1 MSGQKNKLDG
11 YFTEIYIYFSPTASN
26 PDPKM
31 CPLVGS
37 YTLRGLITPPY
48 SGGSAS
54 ASSSRHKRNHNSKQ
68 HSNHHHSHDLSSLD
82 GGSGSSSSISA
93 SNGGSRVARKAHTSL
108 SFRNEEDS
116 LKSWHLNDHNKSLR
130 QRRSANGEQQRHS
143 SESDS
148 ENSIAP
154 PASGAFIDV
163 LDDGSE
169 ASDIDDNDQVIK
181 LVRSKRNTS
190 SGMIEIASDAGN
202 DPTRNRRD
210 TTINCG
216 NVNTKARQLNI
227 GCSDENKIDVSPQ
240 CDDEEGKGMSRRLMD
255 LSILYQGMKSW

>member
-1 MSGQKNKLDG
+1 
-11 YFTEIYIYFSPTASN
+11 
-26 PDPKM
+26 M

-48 SGGSAS
+48 SGIAS

-68 HSNHHHSHDLSSLD
+68 HSNHHHGHDLSSLD
-82 GGSGSSSSISA
+82 GGSGSRGS
-93 SNGGSRVARKAHTSL
+93 GSRVARKAHTSL

-130 QRRSANGEQQRHS
+130 QRRSAKLDEEHQQRQS

-148 ENSIAP
+148 ENSIAL

-169 ASDIDDNDQVIK
+169 VSDIDDDNDQVIK

-202 DPTRNRRD
+202 DPTRSRRD

-240 CDDEEGKGMSRRLMD
+240 CDDEEGKGQIDGFICLISREANIY
-255 LSILYQGMKSW
+255 SSSGF

>member
-1 MSGQKNKLDG
+1 
-11 YFTEIYIYFSPTASN
+11 
-26 PDPKM
+26 M

-48 SGGSAS
+48 SLSAS
-54 ASSSRHKRNHNSKQ
+54 AFETSSRHKRNHNSKQ
-68 HSNHHHSHDLSSLD
+68 HSNHHPHDLSSLD
-82 GGSGSSSSISA
+82 GGS
-93 SNGGSRVARKAHTSL
+93 RVAKKAHTSL

-130 QRRSANGEQQRHS
+130 QRRSAKLKEEHQRQS

-148 ENSIAP
+148 ENSIAF
-154 PASGAFIDV
+154 PASGAFIEV

-169 ASDIDDNDQVIK
+169 VSDIDDNDQVIK

-202 DPTRNRRD
+202 DPTRSRRD

-240 CDDEEGKGMSRRLMD
+240 CDDEEGKELID
-255 LSILYQGMKSW
+255 

>member
-1 MSGQKNKLDG
+1 
-11 YFTEIYIYFSPTASN
+11 
-26 PDPKM
+26 M

-68 HSNHHHSHDLSSLD
+68 HSNHHHLHDLSSLD
-82 GGSGSSSSISA
+82 GGSGSSGSIST

-130 QRRSANGEQQRHS
+130 QRRSTNGEQQQQQRQS
-143 SESDS
+143 SESDT
-148 ENSIAP
+148 ENSIASS
-154 PASGAFIDV
+154 ASGAFIDV

-169 ASDIDDNDQVIK
+169 VSDIDDNDQVIK

-190 SGMIEIASDAGN
+190 SGVIDLASDAGN
-202 DPTRNRRD
+202 DPTRSRRD

-240 CDDEEGKGMSRRLMD
+240 CDDEEGNGMSYRLM
-255 LSILYQGMKSW
+255 ILLIYIKG

>member
-1 MSGQKNKLDG
+1 LSGQKNKLDG
-11 YFTEIYIYFSPTASN
+11 YFFSLRIYFYFAASN

-48 SGGSAS
+48 SSSAS

-68 HSNHHHSHDLSSLD
+68 HSNHHHPHDLSSLE
-82 GGSGSSSSISA
+82 GASGSSG
-93 SNGGSRVARKAHTSL
+93 NGGSRVARKAHTSL

-130 QRRSANGEQQRHS
+130 QRRSANGEQS

-148 ENSIAP
+148 ENSIAS

-169 ASDIDDNDQVIK
+169 VSAIDENDQVIK

-190 SGMIEIASDAGN
+190 SGMIEMASDAGT
-202 DPTRNRRD
+202 DPTRSRRD
-210 TTINCG
+210 ATINCG

-227 GCSDENKIDVSPQ
+227 GCSDENKIDISPQ
-240 CDDEEGKGMSRRLMD
+240 CDDEEGKGMSRGLMD
-255 LSILYQGMKSW
+255 LSILYWLSRDGNL